1 MKDKT
6 TDTAAQ
12 IAALTAAVA
21 AQGEQLAALM
31 ARLSVSMPSTP
42 TQGAKAA
49 PAHTAI
55 PANAMPHLTPAG
67 RDAYNADMAQL
78 AEKAKRKRVL
88 RDSIH
93 ARMAIDP
100 NYLVPVRET
109 PNDTDGI

>member
-1 MKDKT
+1 MKDKNS
-6 TDTAAQ
+6 DTAAQ

-31 ARLSVSMPSTP
+31 ARLAVPVP
-42 TQGAKAA
+42 APVPVAA
-49 PAHTAI
+49 VL
-55 PANAMPHLTPAG
+55 PANAMPHLSPAG
-67 RDAYNADMAQL
+67 REAYERDMLQL

-109 PNDTDGI
+109 PNDTDGL